1 MSVFLWV
8 LQLLAALLFLAS
20 GIMKV
25 FMFDSVS
32 KDVPSFGALPKK
44 IWISLGVLE
53 LVCVMGLVIPAALH
67 WNPGLT
73 GWAALVLAL
82 ETLLFIAVHIKYRE
96 VFPILFCLGLGL
108 SMAFIAYGRLIWF
121 PITE

>member
-1 MSVFLWV
+1 MMRYFSLGS
-8 LQLLAALLFLAS
+8 AAVSRSPFFLAS

-82 ETLLFIAVHIKYRE
+82 EALLFIAVHIKYRE
-96 VFPILFCLGLGL
+96 VFPILFLFGAGLIDGVH
-108 SMAFIAYGRLIWF
+108 R
-121 PITE
+121 PRR